1 MRPPDDVFYTE
12 LQTRYRRV
20 RLFLPTLLHQV
31 HFEAA
36 PAGAA
41 VVAALEYL
49 KRREAP
55 ARAQDVAP
63 SAVVTTAWRR
73 YVYGAND
80 AVDHRAYTFCVLDQL
95 REALRRRDV
104 FVTPSWRYA
113 DPRRNLLAGAE
124 WEAARPIMCR
134 TLGYSP
140 RPEPILAALSDELDQ
155 TYRAV
160 AARLPNNPAVRFE
173 RIDGKDELIVSP
185 LDKVEEPAALVALR
199 TAIAGR
205 LPRVAC
211 ASPASVGGT
220 RSGVATDVTDAKR
233 GLVAVRLGRGRPW
246 AAGIEPR
253 LTDHPL
259 GKPVTLSWASTPGDH
274 VP

>member
-1 MRPPDDVFYTE
+1 M
-12 LQTRYRRV
+12 
-20 RLFLPTLLHQV
+20 
-31 HFEAA
+31 
-36 PAGAA
+36 
-41 VVAALEYL
+41 
-49 KRREAP
+49 
-55 ARAQDVAP
+55 
-63 SAVVTTAWRR
+63 
-73 YVYGAND
+73 YGAND

-185 LDKVEEPAALVALR
+185 LDKVEEPASLVALR

-205 LPRVAC
+205 LPRVDLPEILLEIA
-211 ASPASVGGT
+211 A
-220 RSGVATDVTDAKR
+220 RTDNPHVD
-233 GLVAVRLGRGRPW
+233 V
-246 AAGIEPR
+246 PR
-253 LTDHPL
+253 R
-259 GKPVTLSWASTPGDH
+259 
-274 VP
+274 